1 MLRGMPPLAL
11 VTFGVFALCGQGIA
25 RSGASVLL
33 GTAFALLLF
42 YMICRSTVRGNR
54 LSAGTGHSHYAARL
68 CSSLHAHGG
77 VRYRGDQAA
86 VSERSSGHP
95 AVFSPRRCSSG
106 ATQFSGKEVKRLN
119 VEINGPKILGYL
131 FGNTNLPITETMRN
145 SWIIMAFILFLCIFF
160 NTPHAEDPKKASRH
174 WPKRRC

>member
-1 MLRGMPPLAL
+1 MHIVYEETKRMLRGMLPLAL

-42 YMICRSTVRGNR
+42 YMIGRSTVR
-54 LSAGTGHSHYAARL
+54 ATAFPPARL

-86 VSERSSGHP
+86 VSERSCSGHP
-95 AVFSPRRCSSG
+95 AVFHQGAAPLAPRSS
-106 ATQFSGKEVKRLN
+106 AERRLN
-119 VEINGPKILGYL
+119 G
-131 FGNTNLPITETMRN
+131 
-145 SWIIMAFILFLCIFF
+145 
-160 NTPHAEDPKKASRH
+160 
-174 WPKRRC
+174 

>member
-1 MLRGMPPLAL
+1 MHIVYEETKRMLRGMLPLAL

-42 YMICRSTVRGNR
+42 YMICRSTVRATA

-86 VSERSSGHP
+86 VSERSCSGHS
-95 AVFSPRRCSSG
+95 AVFHQGAAPLAPRSS
-106 ATQFSGKEVKRLN
+106 AERRLN
-119 VEINGPKILGYL
+119 G
-131 FGNTNLPITETMRN
+131 
-145 SWIIMAFILFLCIFF
+145 
-160 NTPHAEDPKKASRH
+160 
-174 WPKRRC
+174 